1 MKKLGGQ
8 FSRFDTVRKRDE
20 QTDTSIK
27 TELGP
32 VSIQT
37 QSLALRA
44 LRKRKPQERQAL
56 AFEWKWK
63 PGFSHTGRL
72 SSITVPTQIH
82 KSSVQVVKYKVV
94 ITTADPRNARRIKR
108 SRAPLPIGNDC
119 STLRDGCRGG
129 KNLKL
134 HFSLERAP
142 LPKNCSLAIGL

>member
-1 MKKLGGQ
+1 MRKLKDKRQARFPFKRNRLRCMRCVNENRKK
-8 FSRFDTVRKRDE
+8 RKR
-20 QTDTSIK
+20 
-27 TELGP
+27 LRLNGN
-32 VSIQT
+32 
-37 QSLALRA
+37 RA
-44 LRKRKPQERQAL
+44 LVTQA
-56 AFEWKWK
+56 A
-63 PGFSHTGRL
+63 SRL